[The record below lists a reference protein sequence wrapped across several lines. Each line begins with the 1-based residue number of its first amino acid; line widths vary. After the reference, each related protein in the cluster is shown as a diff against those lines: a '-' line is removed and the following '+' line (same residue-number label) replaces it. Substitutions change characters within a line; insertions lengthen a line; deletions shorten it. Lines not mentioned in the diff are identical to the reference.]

1 MKQILTLFFV
11 VLFFVGYSPPRH
23 FAYGKTEIYSDTSK
37 LIKLPKCIG
46 RINDFEKDF
55 SLEQIAE
62 LDSIIRVFEK
72 RTTNQIAIVTIESI
86 EPYKDFADYS
96 FDLFNTWGIGKADTD
111 NGLIIILSV
120 KLRQARISTGIGTE
134 KILNDAICKKV
145 MDEKIL
151 PNFKSSLYFEGTKEA
166 LLELIRLWK

>member
-1 MKQILTLFFV
+1 MKQILTIFFV
-11 VLFFVGYSPPRH
+11 VLFFVGYSIPKS
-23 FAYGKTEIYSDTSK
+23 FAKSKTAIFSDTSK
-37 LIKLPKCIG
+37 LITLPKSTG
-46 RINDFEKDF
+46 RINDFENDF

-72 RTTNQIAIVTIESI
+72 ETTNQIAIATIESI
-86 EPYKDFADYS
+86 EPYTDFADYS
-96 FDLFNTWGIGKADTD
+96 FDLFNTWGIGRKNLN
-111 NGLIIILSV
+111 NGLLIIISV
-120 KLRQARISTGIGTE
+120 RLRQARITTGSGTE

-151 PNFKSSLYFEGTKEA
+151 PNFRSSLYFEGTKEA